1 MLTSAELITH
11 FNNQMHPLLDEYME
25 QFSANT
31 LTDALLVKL
40 LAICLFS
47 IHYAVSKDAN
57 FLAYTDPHNTKG
69 KSGGYMSSEWMRHY
83 LEVSSAQPRTVSE
96 SLALQLLYGI
106 VSRYCFV
113 SIS

>member
-1 MLTSAELITH
+1 MLTSAELVTH
-11 FNNQMHPLLDEYME
+11 FNNQLHALLDDYME

-31 LTDALLVKL
+31 LTDALLVRL

-57 FLAYTDPHNTKG
+57 FLAYTDPHASTNNKSN
-69 KSGGYMSSEWMRHY
+69 KSGYAYMSSEWMRHY
-83 LEVSSAQPRTVSE
+83 LEVSSAQPRSVSE

-106 VSRYCFV
+106 VSR
-113 SIS
+113 